1 LKIDSAM
8 GSTLFHRSVRLFG
21 VGVRVGVGV
30 GLGVGEGVSVGAGVG
45 AGVDIGFGLGVAIDA
60 VADFLINTPLFQ
72 TNFFQLLMQVY
83 FFPL

>member
-1 LKIDSAM
+1 M

-30 GLGVGEGVSVGAGVG
+30 GLGVGEGVSVG